1 MRCGPARLGSAQT
14 KEALTHARPRSPPLP
29 PYTRSYDYH
38 DNYAVH
44 LWTSAD
50 PNKQQYLRTLSIR
63 DIFTGGGSFQRV
75 ARQLLVDAFF
85 REQLCP
91 YAQEQVR
98 YFSGNASS
106 GAKRDWKARG

>member
-1 MRCGPARLGSAQT
+1 
-14 KEALTHARPRSPPLP
+14 
-29 PYTRSYDYH
+29 
-38 DNYAVH
+38 

-75 ARQLLVDAFF
+75 ARQLLVDAFT

-91 YAQEQVR
+91 YAHEQVR
-98 YFSGNASS
+98 YFSENASS
-106 GAKRDWKARG
+106 GAKRDWKPTRLETRVG